1 MLDLASLLERAL
13 LITNAHSITN
23 LFLLL
28 IIGSFILSV
37 VLARLGKGRGLVAYT
52 PTLLTSLGIL
62 GTFIGIVIGLLA
74 FDPKDIDGS
83 ITLLLSGLKTAFI
96 TSLAGMTFSILY
108 KLLGTTFLF
117 KENKITTKSKN
128 IEPRD
133 ILEAITNQDQYLI
146 SLVDATEKQDQRV
159 VLLIKTLM
167 KQEQHLIALKKS
179 ISGEEESS
187 LTGQFKLLRSD
198 MNDNYKHQQ
207 QRFNLFSEE
216 LQKNLAEFSEMLS
229 KSATEQVIEA
239 LKEVIVD
246 FNHNLTEQ
254 FGDNFKALDESVK
267 KLVTWQT
274 QYSDQLSH
282 MIVQYSEGVKAMTE
296 IEASISHIN
305 HETQAIPE
313 TMANLKT
320 VMEVNQHQ
328 IMELS
333 RHLDAFK
340 ELKEQAVQ
348 AVPEMQAH
356 VEKTMNDI
364 TSASQKANEGY
375 QLLLENTEN
384 IQSSFAVSIEN
395 IQEKMQ
401 RATEALIKKQI
412 EEMDRSFSALE
423 NEVTKSVDVTGK
435 GINKQLEMI
444 DASMTQEVNRVM
456 TEMGGALGSISG
468 QFTEDYKKLTAAMH
482 NIVQARAK
490 V

>member
-1 MLDLASLLERAL
+1 MLDVAHLLERVL
-13 LITNAHSITN
+13 LTTDAHAITN
-23 LFLLL
+23 LFLFL
-28 IIGSFILSV
+28 IIGSFIGAL
-37 VLARLGKGRGLVAYT
+37 VLAMLGKGRGLITYT

-83 ITLLLSGLKTAFI
+83 ITLLLNGLKTAFI

-108 KLLGTTFLF
+108 KLLGTTALF
-117 KENKITTKSKN
+117 KDNKITTSIKT

-146 SLVDATEKQDQRV
+146 SLVDATKRQDERV

-167 KQEQHLIALKKS
+167 KQERHLVELRKS
-179 ISGEEESS
+179 ISGEEASS
-187 LTGQFKLLRSD
+187 LMGQLKRLRGD
-198 MNDNYKHQQ
+198 MNENYKQQQ

-216 LQKNLAEFSEMLS
+216 LQKNLIEFSDMLS

-239 LKEVIVD
+239 LKAVIID

-282 MIVQYSEGVKAMTE
+282 MIIQYSEGVKAITE
-296 IEASISHIN
+296 MEASVRQIN
-305 HETQAIPE
+305 HETQTIPE

-333 RHLDAFK
+333 RHLEAFK
-340 ELKEQAVQ
+340 ALKEQAVK
-348 AVPEMQAH
+348 AVPEMQVY
-356 VEKTMNDI
+356 VEKTMKDI
-364 TSASQKANEGY
+364 TSASQKAHEGY
-375 QLLLENTEN
+375 QLLLTNTET
-384 IQSSFAVSIEN
+384 IHSSFTVSIET
-395 IQEKMQ
+395 IQENMQ
-401 RATEALIKKQI
+401 RATEDVIKKQI
-412 EEMDRSFSALE
+412 EEMDKSFSALE

-456 TEMGGALGSISG
+456 TEMGGALGSIAG
-468 QFTEDYKKLTAAMH
+468 QFTEDYKKLTSAMH
-482 NIVQARAK
+482 NIVQAHAK